1 MERKSGMGEKE
12 KMGIEKEGLEGLEGV
27 EGVGRM
33 GKTRRTSRE
42 RSLSYRTQT
51 RSLSY
56 RTHPK
61 DQ

>member
-12 KMGIEKEGLEGLEGV
+12 KMGIEKEGLEGL